1 MSACAP
7 GTSRFAHSASSS
19 RYHPPMPGWLKI
31 VLIVIGV
38 FVLILIG
45 FGVFGYVYFNQ
56 HKDEW
61 MKAGAGGQQEGEALG
76 VGKDGSHCGDEGL
89 KRLSKRAGLP
99 CEISARTFLQACR
112 AE

>member
-38 FVLILIG
+38 FVLIMIG
-45 FGVFGYVYFNQ
+45 LGVAGYVYFNQ

-61 MKAGAGGQQEGEALG
+61 MKAGAAAKQEGEAFAQ
-76 VGKDGSHCGDEGL
+76 GKDSSQCVDEGL
-89 KRLSKRAGLP
+89 KRLSACGGLS
-99 CEISARTFLQACR
+99 CEITARVFVQA
-112 AE
+112 